1 MAFVPRAVAG
11 GDPGRRACAT
21 STECQARV
29 GGISCGWTIEAR
41 PVHCP
46 GPASRM
52 EHLMLN
58 RRSLILSSLAAAAAL
73 PARAQSFPSSLIRIV
88 VPAAPGGGTD
98 ILARSM
104 SAQLQTLWGQS
115 VIVENRSGGGGLI
128 GTRQAI
134 AATADGHTLLMGAT
148 SAIMSLAVSKDEPQF
163 EISRDLAPVSLVSAP
178 PYILVVHPSV
188 PAKNAAE
195 LIDYGKKNPGKLIYG
210 SSGSG
215 AASHLS
221 GALFAQMAGI
231 DMLHVPYRGMGLAVP
246 DLLAGRVNLLFAP
259 GITVTP
265 HIAAG
270 TLRMIGTTG
279 ATRSSLLPN
288 FPTIAESGLPNYDS
302 LGWFGMFA
310 PAATP
315 TAIAARISGDIKTV
329 LDSDDLKKRL
339 AEQGA
344 EPAPSTPAAFKEFV
358 NADIRKW
365 LDLAKK
371 AGIKLGGG

>member
-1 MAFVPRAVAG
+1 M
-11 GDPGRRACAT
+11 
-21 STECQARV
+21 
-29 GGISCGWTIEAR
+29 IS
-41 PVHCP
+41 
-46 GPASRM
+46 
-52 EHLMLN
+52 
-58 RRSLILSSLAAAAAL
+58 RRSLLLSSLLASAVS
-73 PARAQSFPSSLIRIV
+73 PAFAQSFPGALIKIV

-98 ILARSM
+98 ILARAM
-104 SAQLQTLWGQS
+104 SQQLATTWGQT

-128 GTRQAI
+128 GTRQVI
-134 AATADGHTLLMGAT
+134 AAAPDGHTQLMAAT
-148 SAIMSLAVSKDEPQF
+148 SAIMSLAVSKGGLPF
-163 EISRDLAPVSLVSAP
+163 EIANDLAPVSLVSAP
-178 PYILVVHPSV
+178 PYILVAHPEV

-195 LIDYGKKNPGKLIYG
+195 LIAYAKANPGKLSYG

-246 DLLAGRVNLLFAP
+246 DLLGGRIQLLFAP
-259 GITVTP
+259 AITVAP
-265 HIAAG
+265 QIAAG

-279 ATRSSLLPN
+279 ATRSKLFLA
-288 FPTIAESGLPNYDS
+288 FPTIAETGLPGYSS

-310 PAATP
+310 PKDTP
-315 TAIAARISGDIKTV
+315 PAVVERISGDMRKV
-329 LDSDDLKKRL
+329 LESDDLKKRL

-344 EPAPSTPAAFKEFV
+344 EPQPTTPAEFRDFV

-365 LDLAKK
+365 LDLAKQ